1 MSTSFAND
9 IAPLFTDRD
18 AHCMGGMGVH
28 LREYDYMANPT
39 GDAIFADYANAR
51 HVLARLKGTETPR
64 MPPGGTPWGDD
75 QIALFESW
83 MTAWMP

>member
-1 MSTSFAND
+1 MTISFAKD
-9 IAPLFTDRD
+9 ISLLFTDRD

-39 GDAIFADYANAR
+39 GDAIFPDYANAR
-51 HVLARLKGTETPR
+51 HVLARLNGTETPR
-64 MPPGGTPWGDD
+64 MPPGGTPWTDD

-83 MTAWMP
+83 MTQWLP

>member
-1 MSTSFAND
+1 MSTSFGKD

-28 LREYDYMANPT
+28 LREYDYMANPE
-39 GDAIFADYANAR
+39 GDAAYLDYANAR

-64 MPPGGTPWGDD
+64 MPPGGPNWSDD

-83 MTAWMP
+83 MELWLP